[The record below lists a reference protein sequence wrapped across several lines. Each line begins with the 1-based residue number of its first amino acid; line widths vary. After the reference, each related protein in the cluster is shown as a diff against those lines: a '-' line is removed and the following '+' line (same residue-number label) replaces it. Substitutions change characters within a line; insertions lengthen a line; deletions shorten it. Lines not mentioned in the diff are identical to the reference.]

1 MDLGLYEEAAQL
13 QKPTTDVITTSS
25 DVTKMELSKISNELE
40 TLKKTI
46 ENQGE
51 LTRQQKVIPSNTEE
65 SQLPF
70 NKNISPLNK
79 QSNAGNKYVLTKT
92 GHFFTRNEVEYPTW
106 SFTGTKV
113 NYIVI
118 LNNAEEEIFNI
129 TTREKVPIKLTE
141 GLNELFFNNAQD
153 RSKITSDNISIW

>member
-1 MDLGLYEEAAQL
+1 MDLRLYEEAAQL

-51 LTRQQKVIPSNTEE
+51 LTRQQKVIPSTTEE

-70 NKNISPLNK
+70 NNNISPLDK
-79 QSNAGNKYVLTKT
+79 SSSMNKYVLSKT
-92 GHFFTRNEVEYPTW
+92 DSFFTLEGVDYPLW
-106 SFTGTKV
+106 SFSGTNV
-113 NYIVI
+113 NYI
-118 LNNAEEEIFNI
+118 
-129 TTREKVPIKLTE
+129 
-141 GLNELFFNNAQD
+141 
-153 RSKITSDNISIW
+153 